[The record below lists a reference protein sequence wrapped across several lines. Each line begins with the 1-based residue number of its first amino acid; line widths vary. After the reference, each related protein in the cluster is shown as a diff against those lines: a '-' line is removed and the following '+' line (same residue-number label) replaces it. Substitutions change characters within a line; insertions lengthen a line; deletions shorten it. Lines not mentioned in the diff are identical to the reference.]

1 VRCRRFVPSPA
12 APFIVLEPTA
22 TELAD
27 VWATLHSCSGPSVYR
42 RGAPL
47 PAVGLFT
54 LSVSAPRQPR
64 GSSRQPRGS
73 PGRRAPLAVCRGA
86 SPARHGFPPP
96 MRLDIRPA
104 RGSPHLSPG
113 LPRLAGVS
121 GRLPRGCSQTQRIP
135 AAVAVGYSPAA
146 RLSSPVAGLCRPSG
160 ASVRLPRGSPRP
172 TRVPAADAV
181 GYPPGVRLSPPVAGL
196 FRLAGVSGRLPR
208 GCSHTPRIPT
218 AVAVGYP
225 PAARLSSP
233 VTGLCRPS
241 GASVRLPR
249 SSPRTPRVPAADAV
263 GYPPGVRLSPPVA
276 GLVRLAGVSG
286 RLPRRCSHTPR
297 IPAAVAVG
305 YPPAARLSSPVAGLR
320 QPSGASAR
328 LPRGYSR
335 TPRVPAAVGV
345 NFPPAERPSPPA
357 AWLPRPWS
365 PLLSRHGAFNY
376 LGHHVSSAAERRW
389 RAPAGCLRLSSAPIP
404 SLYVLKFLLLLLSH
418 RTLCR
423 PRAARHHSCCS
434 DLHCIVVHHVIA
446 SDSNSRQFC
455 TTAAY

>member
-1 VRCRRFVPSPA
+1 VRCRRFVPSPT

-27 VWATLHSCSGPSVYR
+27 VWATLHSCSGPSVYC

-208 GCSHTPRIPT
+208 GCSHTPRIP
-218 AVAVGYP
+218 
-225 PAARLSSP
+225 
-233 VTGLCRPS
+233 
-241 GASVRLPR
+241 
-249 SSPRTPRVPAADAV
+249 
-263 GYPPGVRLSPPVA
+263 
-276 GLVRLAGVSG
+276 
-286 RLPRRCSHTPR
+286 
-297 IPAAVAVG
+297 AAVAVG